1 MGGTRGVPGLRKP
14 EPRLEPREKSIRARR
29 IAGTQDHR
37 TQGLQNSGPPYQGSA
52 LTECGHRIYRS
63 TSRTTDPRRTIQ
75 WSEDPPATYRRSAQ
89 DRARAELT
97 PLFSLQE
104 NPRPSY
110 FLAEKIDLRIPLESD
125 IGNEDPRAHAGGMGK
140 RVRALAADADA
151 IRPTLGENRGAQPR
165 RIPELSG

>member
-75 WSEDPPATYRRSAQ
+75 WSEDPPATYRRRAQ

-110 FLAEKIDLRIPLESD
+110 FLAEKIDLRIPQEC
-125 IGNEDPRAHAGGMGK
+125 GHADPWTQSGGMGK
-140 RVRALAADADA
+140 HARARTQQMLTPSDQRWGK
-151 IRPTLGENRGAQPR
+151 IELLSLGGF
-165 RIPELSG
+165 LS

>member
-75 WSEDPPATYRRSAQ
+75 WSEDPPATYRRRAQ

-110 FLAEKIDLRIPLESD
+110 FLAEKIILSTKIILKKSLIF
-125 IGNEDPRAHAGGMGK
+125 IGK
-140 RVRALAADADA
+140 
-151 IRPTLGENRGAQPR
+151 
-165 RIPELSG
+165 LSKFIDFHRKTIKNH

>member
-1 MGGTRGVPGLRKP
+1 MPGLRKP

-75 WSEDPPATYRRSAQ
+75 WSEDPPATYRRRAQ

-110 FLAEKIDLRIPLESD
+110 FLAEKIDLRIPRNCGSVDPLTKTRDGQARARAQQMLTPSD
-125 IGNEDPRAHAGGMGK
+125 QRWEKTRSPAQ
-140 RVRALAADADA
+140 AD
-151 IRPTLGENRGAQPR
+151 
-165 RIPELSG
+165 S